1 MTCIVLAYVI
11 FKMKLFMPQ
20 LRFSN
25 GNFRIGD
32 SIPNNQLVN
41 YVHTC
46 QRLAII
52 GVTRNTL
59 NDCTCIVLQHIH
71 FEVAWYVISELCLR
85 SANCLL
91 NMFHQIQEFFFQ
103 FHNYESGRDAVKVW
117 AASLF
122 LTAPFHTQQTSLSL
136 RKRIHLYA
144 ISLNLEVF
152 HNLQKAF
159 LILRKYISVEV

>member
-11 FKMKLFMPQ
+11 FTTAMTH
-20 LRFSN
+20 FSD

-59 NDCTCIVLQHIH
+59 NVCLYSTLACP
-71 FEVAWYVISELCLR
+71 LR
-85 SANCLL
+85 SCMACYKRTLRKICKL
-91 NMFHQIQEFFFQ
+91 FAEHVSSDSGFFFQ
-103 FHNYESGRDAVKVW
+103 FHNYESGRDAVKGW
-117 AASLF
+117 TASLV
-122 LTAPFHTQQTSLSL
+122 LNPSPFPHTTIFPITMETYTSLCHFL
-136 RKRIHLYA
+136 K
-144 ISLNLEVF
+144 NLF
-152 HNLQKAF
+152 
-159 LILRKYISVEV
+159 

>member
-52 GVTRNTL
+52 GVTRSKYPKWLYLYCTL
-59 NDCTCIVLQHIH
+59 
-71 FEVAWYVISELCLR
+71 AYPLR
-85 SANCLL
+85 SCMVCYKWTLPKICKLFAEHVSSNPR
-91 NMFHQIQEFFFQ
+91 IFFFSSIIMKVAGMRSRCGQ
-103 FHNYESGRDAVKVW
+103 LLFFLPPPSTHNKLPYHYGNV
-117 AASLF
+117 
-122 LTAPFHTQQTSLSL
+122 
-136 RKRIHLYA
+136 
-144 ISLNLEVF
+144 
-152 HNLQKAF
+152 
-159 LILRKYISVEV
+159 YISMPFLKFRGFSQFVESI

>member
-1 MTCIVLAYVI
+1 MTCIVLAYII

-91 NMFHQIQEFFFQ
+91 NMFHQIQEFFFSSIIMKVAGMRSRCGQ
-103 FHNYESGRDAVKVW
+103 LLFFLPPPSTHNKLPYHYGNV
-117 AASLF
+117 
-122 LTAPFHTQQTSLSL
+122 
-136 RKRIHLYA
+136 
-144 ISLNLEVF
+144 
-152 HNLQKAF
+152 
-159 LILRKYISVEV
+159 YISMPFLRIQRFFTICRKHF